1 MAAQELKAHVAV
13 WQQPGN
19 DRLKA
24 ALASAALSALRTAHD
39 EDEQGPHARPVEPSG
54 AARAEAALG
63 VAETVMAHAIAGVC
77 GPTTDERV
85 LEELVTAVQLSVDSA
100 TQCCEALAPRWVA
113 DTPARRCCHS
123 PPAVVAHAAKHTP
136 VFLSR

>member
-1 MAAQELKAHVAV
+1 VAV

-19 DRLKA
+19 DRLKV
-24 ALASAALSALRTAHD
+24 ALASAALSALRTTHPKAGED
-39 EDEQGPHARPVEPSG
+39 EDEQGAAGPVEPSD

-85 LEELVTAVQLSVDSA
+85 LEHLVTAVQLTVEQA
-100 TQCCEALAPRWVA
+100 TQCCEELAPRCV
-113 DTPARRCCHS
+113 S
-123 PPAVVAHAAKHTP
+123 
-136 VFLSR
+136 